1 VRPRPGL
8 TIAALAAITC
18 CFASSLSAQTVVSG
32 LQAQL
37 RSGQVFLTWKEVP
50 GSVVTYHVYR
60 STSPIDEPTDLA
72 SAALLGS
79 VGSESSK
86 NQRNTLLDG
95 GVPDYYAIEDLGPR
109 LLDDD
114 GLFVHTIGA
123 LELAWYAV
131 IANIDGNEDTT
142 IVGGG
147 NATLTG
153 LDEVPERPLPVLQ
166 RVDGVR
172 HDYVHWVSDVA
183 TPFAP
188 AMWFSAS
195 QAFNLRI
202 NYDALIDPNPR
213 PTLVRLHFRDGNYQH
228 EPEPTH
234 PEAIM
239 VSPDDWFETWP
250 NVTYWYGAN
259 PLFPDYLTYP
269 TAVTQDYTVRRVL
282 FELDY
287 AQNAFPADLARTYLV
302 GVSMGAMG
310 SAFLAY
316 RHPER
321 FAAAHLVLSKFDME
335 CQLNGC
341 WWEFPAGWKLWGPP
355 AQNGMC
361 NDGMLTYDRLDL
373 SQLVQNAGNQ
383 DLPPILSLDGRQ
395 DEYFGWAEKPTVMNT
410 IAAAEQSAVFLWDNG
425 THIGPSATAGGLW
438 APVWWERF
446 EEMWRYRI
454 DQAFPVF
461 TSATLDS
468 APGNGDPLNGDLIG
482 TINGYIGYD
491 TSTIV
496 DEPGRHELTVFLR
509 SGMGPDAAPQP
520 TATLDWRARR
530 LQAFQPEPGQ
540 HLRFRSHN
548 VVANSLEDDRIIT
561 VTPNGSIRVPE
572 TTITTAGNRWELEP
586 VTIPGPPDLPHP
598 PYLMLTGLMSP
609 GTWLDIYVFGEPGW
623 PSASFW
629 GTQSAFIP
637 IDGFGGALQIADP
650 VLHGQAFIGPEGK
663 RRWHVPLSPA
673 MTSIIGVPIQ
683 VQGFSGL
690 SFTNVVEL
698 VLHP

>member
-1 VRPRPGL
+1 
-8 TIAALAAITC
+8 
-18 CFASSLSAQTVVSG
+18 
-32 LQAQL
+32 
-37 RSGQVFLTWKEVP
+37 
-50 GSVVTYHVYR
+50 
-60 STSPIDEPTDLA
+60 
-72 SAALLGS
+72 
-79 VGSESSK
+79 
-86 NQRNTLLDG
+86 
-95 GVPDYYAIEDLGPR
+95 
-109 LLDDD
+109 
-114 GLFVHTIGA
+114 
-123 LELAWYAV
+123 
-131 IANIDGNEDTT
+131 
-142 IVGGG
+142 
-147 NATLTG
+147 
-153 LDEVPERPLPVLQ
+153 
-166 RVDGVR
+166 
-172 HDYVHWVSDVA
+172 
-183 TPFAP
+183 
-188 AMWFSAS
+188 
-195 QAFNLRI
+195 
-202 NYDALIDPNPR
+202 
-213 PTLVRLHFRDGNYQH
+213 
-228 EPEPTH
+228 
-234 PEAIM
+234 
-239 VSPDDWFETWP
+239 
-250 NVTYWYGAN
+250 
-259 PLFPDYLTYP
+259 
-269 TAVTQDYTVRRVL
+269 
-282 FELDY
+282 
-287 AQNAFPADLARTYLV
+287 
-302 GVSMGAMG
+302 
-310 SAFLAY
+310 
-316 RHPER
+316 
-321 FAAAHLVLSKFDME
+321 
-335 CQLNGC
+335 
-341 WWEFPAGWKLWGPP
+341 
-355 AQNGMC
+355 
-361 NDGMLTYDRLDL
+361 
-373 SQLVQNAGNQ
+373 
-383 DLPPILSLDGRQ
+383 
-395 DEYFGWAEKPTVMNT
+395 
-410 IAAAEQSAVFLWDNG
+410 
-425 THIGPSATAGGLW
+425 
-438 APVWWERF
+438 
-446 EEMWRYRI
+446 MWRYRI